1 MKLYLDLCVYN
12 RPFDYQ
18 GQERVALETG
28 AFIYLLEKIEKGSH
42 VLIAS
47 EALTYE
53 NNKSLDEQRK
63 ARIASYFSLAREF
76 VGADFSDMERVN
88 VLKELGFPDIDAL
101 HVALAEKA
109 RADYFVTCDDDI
121 IKLYKRHK
129 GLVKV
134 NIVSLIELVS
144 LEVR

>member
-1 MKLYLDLCVYN
+1 LYLDLCVYN

-47 EALTYE
+47 EALLYE

-101 HVALAEKA
+101 YVALAEKA

>member
-1 MKLYLDLCVYN
+1 LCVYN

-18 GQERVALETG
+18 GQERVALETS

-42 VLIAS
+42 TLIVS

-63 ARIASYFSLAREF
+63 ARIASYFSLARES

-88 VLKELGFPDIDAL
+88 VLKKLGFPDIDAF
-101 HVALAEKA
+101 HIALAEKA

-121 IKLYKRHK
+121 IKLYKGIK
-129 GLVKV
+129 DLVKV
-134 NIVSLIELVS
+134 NIISLIELIS

>member
-1 MKLYLDLCVYN
+1 MKVYLDLCVYN
-12 RPFDYQ
+12 RPFDDQ

-42 VLIAS
+42 ILIVS

-53 NNKSLDEQRK
+53 NNKSFNEQRK
-63 ARIASYFSLAREF
+63 ARIASYFRLAREF

-88 VLKELGFPDIDAL
+88 VLKKLGFPDIDAF
-101 HVALAEKA
+101 HIALAEKA

-121 IKLYKRHK
+121 IKLYKRHE

-134 NIVSLIELVS
+134 NIVSLIEFVS

>member
-1 MKLYLDLCVYN
+1 M
-12 RPFDYQ
+12 
-18 GQERVALETG
+18 ALETG
-28 AFIYLLEKIEKGSH
+28 AFIYLLEKIEKGSD

-47 EALTYE
+47 EALLYE
-53 NNKSLDEQRK
+53 NSKSLDEQRK
-63 ARIASYFSLAREF
+63 ARITSYFSLAREF

-101 HVALAEKA
+101 HIALAEKA

-121 IKLYKRHK
+121 IKLYKRNK

>member
-1 MKLYLDLCVYN
+1 
-12 RPFDYQ
+12 
-18 GQERVALETG
+18 VALETG
-28 AFIYLLEKIEKGSH
+28 AFIYLLEKIEKGSD

-47 EALTYE
+47 EALLYE
-53 NNKSLDEQRK
+53 NSKSLDEQRK
-63 ARIASYFSLAREF
+63 ARITSYFSLAREF

-88 VLKELGFPDIDAL
+88 VLKKLGFPDIDAF
-101 HVALAEKA
+101 HIALAEKA

-121 IKLYKRHK
+121 IKLYKRHE

>member
-1 MKLYLDLCVYN
+1 MKLYIDLCVYN

-28 AFIYLLEKIEKGSH
+28 AFIYILEKVEKGSH
-42 VLIAS
+42 VLVAS
-47 EALTYE
+47 EALLFE

-63 ARIASYFSLAREF
+63 TRIASYFSLAREF

-101 HVALAEKA
+101 HVALAEKS

-121 IKLYKRHK
+121 IKLYQRHK
-129 GLVKV
+129 NLVKV
-134 NIVSLIELVS
+134 NIISLIELIS